1 MEINSVRHAVESFR
15 VFMEDRT
22 GRPSSSTF
30 AWPPKLVYYYLNMF
44 RNAVAYE
51 YRFSNSISGIDEGII
66 LTIPCVELVEVDVT
80 SECPCAPAKGCTWL
94 KSVHQIPKSL
104 TGIPHAVITIDGS
117 TSFDYVQWTQ
127 FEDKVVN
134 ARIEAQQVQ
143 PFFTVRNINS
153 KHNIYLYTNSPKTES
168 GDLIRVAVAL
178 IPKNPLEVYEFPVCG
193 KKPNE
198 SCSPLDQEFT
208 IEEELQPVVF
218 ERTFNALMA
227 IQNSGTGADI
237 LNNSNNDTKAQAPI

>member
-1 MEINSVRHAVESFR
+1 MEINTVRHAVESFR
-15 VFMEDRT
+15 MFMEDRT
-22 GRPSSSTF
+22 GRPSSNTF

-44 RNAVAYE
+44 RNAVSYE
-51 YRFSNSISGIDEGII
+51 KRLGDSMSNLDEGIL
-66 LTIPCVELVEVDVT
+66 LTIPCIELQEVDVT

-94 KSVHQIPKSL
+94 KSVHPIPKSIS
-104 TGIPHAVITIDGS
+104 GVPHSVLTIDGS

-134 ARIEAQQVQ
+134 ARLEAQKIQ
-143 PFFTVRNINS
+143 PSFTVRNINS
-153 KHNIYLYTNSPKTES
+153 AHHIYLYTNSPQTES
-168 GDLIRVAVAL
+168 GDLISVAVAL
-178 IPKNPLEVYEFPVCG
+178 VPKNPLEVYAFPVCG

-208 IEEELQPVVF
+208 IEEELQTVVF

-227 IQNSGTGADI
+227 VQNSGTGADI
-237 LNNSNNDTKAQAPI
+237 LNNTNNDTKAQAPL